1 MCNALYLYLCS
12 SHHRHYSAPN
22 VKQLVFRILPPFV
35 QGLIRTWYYLRKFS
49 RVRAEDEKDLGLV
62 CRLVRPGDTV
72 FDIGA
77 NFGMY
82 TKILAECVGTGG
94 RVYSFEPVP
103 QTFHVLQHNVRSTN
117 LNQVSPLCLA
127 ASSTTGKATISIPT
141 YSDGGE
147 NMYEASLERSGTGAG
162 IEISTVRLDEQYAD
176 LDRLDFVKLDVEGHE
191 PAVLDGMQKIIRRH
205 HPAFLIEIND
215 GFTSGST
222 GSTVARFM
230 HSLGYSMHYF
240 DGTVVRPS
248 QGGEQGVNYLFMHT
262 QHQHED
268 RR

>member
-1 MCNALYLYLCS
+1 MK
-12 SHHRHYSAPN
+12 H
-22 VKQLVFRILPPFV
+22 LVFRLLPSSV
-35 QGLIRTWYYLRKFS
+35 QSLIRKWYYLRKFL
-49 RVRAEDEKDLGLV
+49 RVRADDEKDLSLV
-62 CRLVRPGDTV
+62 GKLVRSGDTV

-77 NFGMY
+77 NFGLY

-103 QTFHVLQHNVRSTN
+103 QTFHILEHNVLSAK

-127 ASSTTGKATISIPT
+127 ASNTTGKATISIPT

-147 NMYEASLERSGTGAG
+147 NMYEASLERSGTGTG
-162 IEISTVRLDEQYAD
+162 IEISTVRLDEQFAD
-176 LDRLDFVKLDVEGHE
+176 LDRLNFVKLDVEGHE
-191 PAVLDGMQKIIRRH
+191 PAVLDGMQGIITRH

-215 GFTSGST
+215 GFTEGST